1 MKWLWV
7 PGVLRVPE
15 APELLVAGLP
25 VMRLPAVEL
34 PVAGALRLPAA
45 GLLAGLPGTALPV
58 GRALGLPGAA
68 LAAPELPE
76 AVAADAAGAV
86 APGAADLGDPP
97 EARSCC
103 DPAPAAGA
111 VGCSEVAGGR
121 ASVEVDL
128 SACVGF

>member
-1 MKWLWV
+1 MGLLIARLPATEL

-15 APELLVAGLP
+15 APELLAAGLP
-25 VMRLPAVEL
+25 V
-34 PVAGALRLPAA
+34 A
-45 GLLAGLPGTALPV
+45 GLLAGLPGTAL
-58 GRALGLPGAA
+58 
-68 LAAPELPE
+68 AAPEPPE
-76 AVAADAAGAV
+76 AVATDATGAV
-86 APGAADLGDPP
+86 APDTGDPP